1 MNEKLVV
8 GFRFNYGDC
17 TYEVSE
23 FFDGKVYCDLV
34 SCSETVFTVAEIEEI
49 INGMDEENL

>member
-1 MNEKLVV
+1 MNDKLAV

-17 TYEVSE
+17 IYEVSE

-49 INGMDEENL
+49 IDGMEEENL